1 MLIFI
6 IISDMF
12 FTVTLIWNS
21 INKNKWRSWR
31 CLKIL
36 DLGWRWFLARI
47 TSTICAGRIILA
59 LCWQHSGKLQWQSI
73 KLVLLT
79 MHSCNMPPKRRLQ
92 TNTFHIS
99 MTRFWWQGQRTM
111 YHGQDFM
118 NHIVFWSMSL
128 SILTNVSMFRSLKEE
143 EDFVDVTL
151 SCEESQYQAHKV
163 VLSACSPYFRKLL
176 KVIKLHI
183 CYTFTVLLSLAR
195 VQLQN
200 YYLFRFYDL
209 ILFTSSPTVSIVIT

>member
-1 MLIFI
+1 MLILI

-12 FTVTLIWNS
+12 FTVTLIWSS

-47 TSTICAGRIILA
+47 ISTICAGRIILA
-59 LCWQHSGKLQWQSI
+59 LCWQHSGKIQWQSI

-79 MHSCNMPPKRRLQ
+79 MHSCHMPPKRRLQ

-99 MTRFWWQGQRTM
+99 MTRFWWQGQSTM

-128 SILTNVSMFRSLKEE
+128 SILMYPCSGVWRKRRTLLMWPYHARSL
-143 EDFVDVTL
+143 
-151 SCEESQYQAHKV
+151 S
-163 VLSACSPYFRKLL
+163 
-176 KVIKLHI
+176 IKLTKWSSAPAVH
-183 CYTFTVLLSLAR
+183 TSE
-195 VQLQN
+195 N
-200 YYLFRFYDL
+200 YWR
-209 ILFTSSPTVSIVIT
+209 

>member
-31 CLKIL
+31 CLKIW
-36 DLGWRWFLARI
+36 DQGWRWFLARI
-47 TSTICAGRIILA
+47 ISTICAGRIILA
-59 LCWQHSGKLQWQSI
+59 LCWQHSGKIQWQSI
-73 KLVLLT
+73 KLVLLI
-79 MHSCNMPPKRRLQ
+79 MHSCHMPPKRRLQ
-92 TNTFHIS
+92 TNTFLHFNDEILMARAKYYVS
-99 MTRFWWQGQRTM
+99 WTRF
-111 YHGQDFM
+111 YEPHCILI
-118 NHIVFWSMSL
+118 NV
-128 SILTNVSMFRSLKEE
+128 SINPNVSMFRSLKEE

-176 KVIKLHI
+176 KVITLHI
-183 CYTFTVLLSLAR
+183 CYTFTVLLTLAR

-209 ILFTSSPTVSIVIT
+209 ILFTSFPQSH